1 MAFLASDA
9 SNGEKGAAANA
20 TKSSSGNSNP
30 SGGGQETGS
39 LSNIMNQT
47 PITQNAQVGNTG
59 QTQQYKPFEPEKFA
73 SEIQDLVKKPQT
85 MANDIYGK
93 FNTIREK
100 LRIPSS
106 GNIVPLQNIPQQQLM
121 SPNFSNPNRNQQVLQ
136 QFFAKRG
143 L

>member
-1 MAFLASDA
+1 M
-9 SNGEKGAAANA
+9 GAAANA
-20 TKSSSGNSNP
+20 AMSSSGKSNP

-73 SEIQDLVKKPQT
+73 SEIQDLVQKPQT
-85 MANDIYGK
+85 MANDIYDK
-93 FNTIREK
+93 FNTTREK

-106 GNIVPLQNIPQQQLM
+106 GKIVPLQNIPQQQLM